1 MLTELGASSTDSA
14 GGARGGVHFLDGGE
28 LHFQRRLL
36 AVLDVHRPL
45 HRREAGQGD
54 AHPPHSHRH
63 LHHRGRESRQ
73 LAVDLHRRAALVGVD
88 HQFAGLLP
96 EVELDRFGRLP
107 DVDVLFRPDV
117 TVGLRDQGHLA
128 ERKRE
133 VAGQDAGIAAVRLH
147 LGAARLAEHSH
158 RPHHALERQL
168 HLDVAAE
175 LRVDRRR

>member
-1 MLTELGASSTDSA
+1 MDDLDVAVHRRK
-14 GGARGGVHFLDGGE
+14 ARKRDPDLPPPD
-28 LHFQRRLL
+28 RRL
-36 AVLDVHRPL
+36 D
-45 HRREAGQGD
+45 
-54 AHPPHSHRH
+54 
-63 LHHRGRESRQ
+63 HRGREPGQ

-88 HQFAGLLP
+88 HQLAGLLP

-147 LGAARLAEHSH
+147 LGAARLAEYSH

-168 HLDVAAE
+168 HVDVAAE